1 MPIFSAPTSALK
13 WSMWSIRPSSVWSA
27 GLTESGRQQ
36 APIMPPLAQI
46 ARTVSSLVLRSL
58 GTRCQ
63 ALEWVQTGARASGTA
78 SARERWPACDR
89 SRIIGVSFTAA
100 ISSSPRK
107 LSPASR
113 FSPQPSAKR
122 VAPV

>member
-1 MPIFSAPTSALK
+1 
-13 WSMWSIRPSSVWSA
+13 
-27 GLTESGRQQ
+27 
-36 APIMPPLAQI
+36 MPPLATM

-58 GTRCQ
+58 GTWCQ

-78 SARERWPACDR
+78 SARERWPVWER

-107 LSPASR
+107 LTPASR